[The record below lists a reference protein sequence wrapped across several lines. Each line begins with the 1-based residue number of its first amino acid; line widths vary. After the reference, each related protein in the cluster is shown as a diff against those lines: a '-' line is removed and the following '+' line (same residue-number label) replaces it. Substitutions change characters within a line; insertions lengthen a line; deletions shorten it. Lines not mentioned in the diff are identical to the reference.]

1 MCKNF
6 VVVLKVLSLLAL
18 IQWRNS
24 YYRTFYG
31 PILCFLVTFYFIN
44 TKKFDQKAE
53 YGTKKC
59 LIVRISPL
67 YHWKISKRYPI
78 FLNYWIM
85 AEKTSLPSLFQIQ
98 TKNSNKS
105 FNFEGRRFSFCIQI
119 AYLIGD
125 ISYFYSWAFRLTIL
139 ELSEKYFSS
148 IFSLG
153 HIMSK
158 FGLFWTKWVLSWW
171 KEISFS
177 QIYQKLLVWDLSSK
191 KNLFNKSFKLLKSR
205 GQRFYIQIDRF
216 IVNLSSNLERVW
228 LAYFFEP

>member
-1 MCKNF
+1 MLQNF
-6 VVVLKVLSLLAL
+6 YFVLMTHQRIGSSSRIFYLNLWTSGLLGPAASWCLILSQKCWKAVLV
-18 IQWRNS
+18 QWRNS

-67 YHWKISKRYPI
+67 YHGKISKRYPI

-191 KNLFNKSFKLLKSR
+191 KTYLTNH
-205 GQRFYIQIDRF
+205 
-216 IVNLSSNLERVW
+216 SSC
-228 LAYFFEP
+228 